1 MWDRFVVEEEECELA
16 AERGVAPPLRGV
28 APRLIRGLRTFL
40 KWRTLLE
47 EAGVV
52 FTAILSR

>member
-1 MWDRFVVEEEECELA
+1 MWDRFGVEEEECELA

-40 KWRTLLE
+40 
-47 EAGVV
+47 
-52 FTAILSR
+52 